1 MKKLLII
8 TCILY
13 FAVGSNVFANEPTYS
28 ETFLNSLHK
37 NIDRTAAPVVNK
49 ERELNAKQREV
60 QNVPQQQITARR
72 RQLEAQQNAQQELIN
87 KKKQQIQA
95 EKDLLNQQKNNI
107 KNLFYVE

>member
-1 MKKLLII
+1 MKKFLIM
-8 TCILY
+8 TCILS
-13 FAVGSNVFANEPTYS
+13 FAVGTGAFAEEPTYT
-28 ETFLNSLHK
+28 ETFLNSVHK
-37 NIDRTAAPVVNK
+37 NIDRTAAPLVDK
-49 ERELNAKQREV
+49 ERELNARQKET
-60 QNVPQQQITARR
+60 QNIPQQQIAARR